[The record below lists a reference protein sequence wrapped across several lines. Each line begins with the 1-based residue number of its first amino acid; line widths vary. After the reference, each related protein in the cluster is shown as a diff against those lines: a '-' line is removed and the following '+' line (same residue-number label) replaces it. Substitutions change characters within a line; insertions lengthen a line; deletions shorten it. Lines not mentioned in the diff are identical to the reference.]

1 VNIPQPLI
9 EAYGELK
16 PYLQEVEKRLT
27 DALRSYAQERL
38 LPLVARIK
46 TIESAAEKIETGRY
60 RSFAEIDDLVA
71 CTMVIPNLPH
81 ENDAIEHCH
90 RLFRIDEV
98 KRRASTQK
106 SPELFRF
113 DSTRLYGFINR
124 PDGQGDS
131 GPVSIFDIK
140 FEIQIR
146 TAFEHAW
153 IVSTHPLIYKSDSI
167 DWKRFRM
174 AAQIKAA
181 SEQLD
186 LSIVQF
192 EQLAAAID
200 ESPFPELKLK
210 RNVVELIESLI
221 RDKIIPREASPKDMS
236 RFAENLLSLLRA
248 SKRRIEPQLALR
260 KLDEGLR
267 AFTSETFPQSAS
279 LLQVCIGTLCQ
290 SGLLSGPLQK
300 YSCHITEQLTQLFPE
315 TGTLTP
321 VFDYRR
327 KSEPERPRLV

>member
-1 VNIPQPLI
+1 MNIPQPLI

-16 PYLQEVEKRLT
+16 PYLQEVERRLT
-27 DALRSYAQERL
+27 EALRSYAQERL
-38 LPLVARIK
+38 LPLVARVK

-60 RSFAEIDDLVA
+60 RSFGEIDDLVA
-71 CTMVIPNLPH
+71 CTMVIPNLAH
-81 ENDAIEHCH
+81 ENEAIEHCR
-90 RLFRIDEV
+90 RLFRIDEI
-98 KRRASTQK
+98 KRRSSTQK

-113 DSTRLYGFINR
+113 DSTRIYGFINR
-124 PDGQGDS
+124 PEGQDDS
-131 GPVSIFDIK
+131 ISLSIFDIK

-153 IVSTHPLIYKSDSI
+153 IVSTHPLTYKSDNI

-192 EQLAAAID
+192 EQLAAAIE
-200 ESPFPELKLK
+200 ESPVPELKQ
-210 RNVVELIESLI
+210 RRDVVELIESLI
-221 RDKIIPREASPKDMS
+221 QGKIIPREASPKDMS

-248 SKRRIEPQLALR
+248 SKRKIDLQHALL
-260 KLDEGLR
+260 KLNEGLR
-267 AFTSETFPQSAS
+267 VFTYETFPQSAS

-315 TGTLTP
+315 AGALSP
-321 VFDYRR
+321 VFDYKK
-327 KSEPERPRLV
+327 KSEPEQPRVV